1 MDNKFG
7 SRSNWKRLGI
17 NNRDELKSRIMA
29 IFEKNDH
36 QEQVLIGLYRIA
48 FHDWDQIL
56 KIRGYPEVGNE
67 MWLYVCRL
75 FQKFDH
81 DHHPHCM
88 PGGAWMNTG
97 FSVNHKLEDW
107 EISFE
112 NCQVEY
118 NKPIQSKGR
127 YAL

>member
-1 MDNKFG
+1 MTLGNKCRRHWQ
-7 SRSNWKRLGI
+7 SLGI
-17 NNRDELKSRIMA
+17 NNTERLKDFIAELFTRH
-29 IFEKNDH
+29 EH
-36 QEQVLIGLYRIA
+36 QKDVLIEIYKLA
-48 FHDWDQIL
+48 FPEWDQISRI
-56 KIRGYPEVGNE
+56 KGYPEVGNE

-97 FSVNHKLEDW
+97 FSVNHKLEAW

-127 YAL
+127 HAL

>member
-1 MDNKFG
+1 MDNKFK
-7 SRSNWKRLGI
+7 SKSNWKRLGLT
-17 NNRDELKSRIMA
+17 NRGELKSCIMA
-29 IFEKNDH
+29 IFEKSDH
-36 QEQVLIGLYRIA
+36 QEQVLIGLYRMA
-48 FHDWDQIL
+48 FPDWDQISRI
-56 KIRGYPEVGNE
+56 KGYPEVGNE

-97 FSVNHKLEDW
+97 FSVNHKLEGW

-127 YAL
+127 HAL